1 MEDLLG
7 IYASDEDED
16 DDHEDKRQERQQM
29 TSHPSSISPPRQ
41 PTSSSSLLRTQQ
53 LHASMKTDS
62 TRKRALDSSSSG
74 LPSPDPGYFHV
85 SAENVYTTVLTN
97 GQRRGLPSTTT
108 SSKNNKKVKPLY
120 TVGAEWVRSVPHFE
134 GNWATH
140 VYIRVP
146 NTKEVVR
153 LAQACVEKGRK
164 HLRKILTE
172 CKKKGESKVGELV
185 ANDLTLEESEDE
197 DEDEEGEEEQ
207 KRGERGQHLSLSRTV
222 YLRSHHIEP
231 FVTDLRTALSWARA
245 FTVRFGGGRDG
256 GRGGVL
262 LVNDERTRSFLT
274 VPIVKGGEERLI
286 RLVRSV
292 DEVLKRYRQPVYYK
306 EPLFHLSV
314 ASMRGDVEDAWRDGE
329 AKDEGEEENVETEGT
344 AVYVNRVECRI
355 GQKLFGIPL
364 RED

>member
-1 MEDLLG
+1 MG
-7 IYASDEDED
+7 
-16 DDHEDKRQERQQM
+16 
-29 TSHPSSISPPRQ
+29 TTP
-41 PTSSSSLLRTQQ
+41 
-53 LHASMKTDS
+53 
-62 TRKRALDSSSSG
+62 TRKRTLGSSSSG
-74 LPSPDPGYFHV
+74 LPALDPGFFHV

-97 GQRRGLPSTTT
+97 GQRRGLPSTT
-108 SSKNNKKVKPLY
+108 SSNNSKKAKASSI
-120 TVGAEWVRSVPHFE
+120 TGAEWVRSVPHFE

-153 LAQACVEKGRK
+153 LAQAFVEKGKKR
-164 HLRKILTE
+164 LRKVLA
-172 CKKKGESKVGELV
+172 ESGKVGTGDVGELI
-185 ANDLTLEESEDE
+185 ANDLTLEENDDD
-197 DEDEEGEEEQ
+197 DEDEEGGEEQ

-231 FVTDLRTALSWARA
+231 FVADLRTALSWARA
-245 FTVRFGGGRDG
+245 FTVRFGGGREE
-256 GRGGVL
+256 GRGGGL

-274 VPIVKGGEERLI
+274 VPVVEGGEERLI
-286 RLVRSV
+286 RLVKSV

-314 ASMRGDVEDAWRDGE
+314 ASVRGDVEDAWR
-329 AKDEGEEENVETEGT
+329 EGGAEEEGKEEEKVEPEGT

-355 GQKLFGIPL
+355 GQRLFVIPL